1 MVRLLSIYRFI
12 SFLSNGKHFY
22 LVHTTLNVI
31 ELQELTLSFL
41 LFFFTEIINLKEF
54 ETHKVLSKLEGIW
67 IDSNK
72 NILYALATRIIFFC
86 PMKFNSFPMDI
97 QVCKFQVGSFNYDNA
112 KLIFANHMLPDAKT
126 AVKSI
131 LDYDIDIKGLAP
143 EETHYVALNM
153 NYSVAGFEMT
163 LTRKMSFYVITY
175 YLPSGLFVLVSWISF
190 LVNPEVI
197 PGRMT
202 LLVIIFLVLINM
214 FNTIQS
220 NSPTA
225 EGITAIESWVIACII
240 FVFGALCE
248 YAMILFFIKLA
259 VLRKE
264 QAMERGVATLVL
276 LDNNVTSPSRTRRQN
291 NDQTEDDQNYEDNH
305 GIEADNSHNSD
316 NLFNGESKRGERRK
330 KKTPKDRYTKL
341 DITFL
346 MVFPVM
352 FILFNIF
359 YWGSLYVWRST
370 DDAK

>member
-1 MVRLLSIYRFI
+1 MCSY
-12 SFLSNGKHFY
+12 
-22 LVHTTLNVI
+22 
-31 ELQELTLSFL
+31 L
-41 LFFFTEIINLKEF
+41 LFSEIINLKEF

-97 QVCKFQVGSFNYDNA
+97 QVCKFQVGSFNYDNQ
-112 KLIFANHMLPDAKT
+112 KIIFANEFVPDAT
-126 AVKSI
+126 TSVKSI
-131 LDYDIDIKGLAP
+131 LDYDIKIHDILP
-143 EETHYVALNM
+143 EETHYIALGM
-153 NYSVAGFEMT
+153 NYSVCGFEMV
-163 LTRKMSFYVITY
+163 LSRKMSFYVITY

-202 LLVIIFLVLINM
+202 LLIIIFLVLINM

-248 YAMILFFIKLA
+248 YAFILFFIKISI
-259 VLRKE
+259 LRLEEAQEKGI
-264 QAMERGVATLVL
+264 ASLVL
-276 LDNNVTSPSRTRRQN
+276 LDNNAASPKAGMSKDRS
-291 NDQTEDDQNYEDNH
+291 EEDQNYEEN
-305 GIEADNSHNSD
+305 GIERENSQNSD
-316 NLFNGESKRGERRK
+316 IFNSDSRRGSKRNK
-330 KKTPKDRYTKL
+330 AMKDKYTKT

-352 FILFNIF
+352 FIIFNIF
-359 YWGSLYVWRST
+359 YWGSLYVWRSSNINV
-370 DDAK
+370 

>member
-1 MVRLLSIYRFI
+1 MYIIYLYF
-12 SFLSNGKHFY
+12 S
-22 LVHTTLNVI
+22 
-31 ELQELTLSFL
+31 
-41 LFFFTEIINLKEF
+41 EIINLKEF
-54 ETHKVLSKLEGIW
+54 ETHKVLSRLEGIW
-67 IDSNK
+67 IDGSK

-97 QVCKFQVGSFNYDNA
+97 QICKFQVGSFNYDNT
-112 KLIFANHMLPDAKT
+112 KLIFTNEMIPDAKT

-131 LDYDIDIKGLAP
+131 LDYDIEINDLLP

-153 NYSVAGFEMT
+153 NYSVTGFEMI

-175 YLPSGLFVLVSWISF
+175 YLPSGLFVVVSWISF
-190 LVNPEVI
+190 LVSPEVI

-248 YAMILFFIKLA
+248 YAVILFFIKISI
-259 VLRKE
+259 LRREEAADK
-264 QAMERGVATLVL
+264 GIKSLIF
-276 LDNNVTSPSRTRRQN
+276 LDQSPDSPTTHRRSKHKAEEGQNHDENN
-291 NDQTEDDQNYEDNH
+291 
-305 GIEADNSHNSD
+305 GIEREQDSQDEDIFEND
-316 NLFNGESKRGERRK
+316 VRRGTK
-330 KKTPKDRYTKL
+330 QQKQNTKDKYTKT

-346 MVFPVM
+346 MMFPVM
-352 FILFNIF
+352 FIIFNIF
-359 YWGSLYVWRST
+359 YWSSVYMWRTTNSLSV
-370 DDAK
+370 

>member
-1 MVRLLSIYRFI
+1 
-12 SFLSNGKHFY
+12 
-22 LVHTTLNVI
+22 
-31 ELQELTLSFL
+31 
-41 LFFFTEIINLKEF
+41 
-54 ETHKVLSKLEGIW
+54 
-67 IDSNK
+67 
-72 NILYALATRIIFFC
+72 
-86 PMKFNSFPMDI
+86 MKFNSFPMDI
-97 QVCKFQVGSFNYDNA
+97 QVCKFQVGSFNYDNS

-131 LDYDIDIKGLAP
+131 LDYDIDIKELAP
-143 EETHYVALNM
+143 DETHYVALNM

-248 YAMILFFIKLA
+248 YAMILFFIKLSI
-259 VLRKE
+259 LRRE
-264 QAMERGVATLVL
+264 QAMERGIKTLVL
-276 LDNNVTSPSRTRRQN
+276 LDNNGTSPSTKRRPN
-291 NDQTEDDQNYEDNH
+291 NDQTEEDQSYEDNH
-305 GIEADNSHNSD
+305 EIEADNSHNNSD
-316 NLFNGESKRGERRK
+316 LFGNGESRRVQKRK
-330 KKTPKDRYTKL
+330 KITNKDKYTKL

>member
-1 MVRLLSIYRFI
+1 
-12 SFLSNGKHFY
+12 
-22 LVHTTLNVI
+22 
-31 ELQELTLSFL
+31 
-41 LFFFTEIINLKEF
+41 
-54 ETHKVLSKLEGIW
+54 
-67 IDSNK
+67 
-72 NILYALATRIIFFC
+72 
-86 PMKFNSFPMDI
+86 MKFNSFPMDI
-97 QVCKFQVGSFNYDNA
+97 QICKFQVGSFNYDNA
-112 KLIFANHMLPDAKT
+112 KLVFDNEMLPDAKS

-131 LDYDIDIKGLAP
+131 LDYDIEIHDLLP

-153 NYSVAGFEMT
+153 NYSVAGFEMV

-175 YLPSGLFVLVSWISF
+175 YLPSGLFVVVSWISF

-248 YAMILFFIKLA
+248 YACILFCIKISI
-259 VLRKE
+259 LRQEKA
-264 QAMERGVATLVL
+264 QDNNAITNLLL
-276 LDNNVTSPSRTRRQN
+276 LDKSSTNSSRRSRHRSEDDLEFEENGIERQN
-291 NDQTEDDQNYEDNH
+291 SDDLTHPDTYVSET
-305 GIEADNSHNSD
+305 
-316 NLFNGESKRGERRK
+316 RK
-330 KKTPKDRYTKL
+330 GKKLIKKPKDKYTKI

-346 MVFPVM
+346 CLFPMM
-352 FILFNIF
+352 FIVFNIC

-370 DDAK
+370 NSVM

>member
-1 MVRLLSIYRFI
+1 
-12 SFLSNGKHFY
+12 
-22 LVHTTLNVI
+22 
-31 ELQELTLSFL
+31 
-41 LFFFTEIINLKEF
+41 
-54 ETHKVLSKLEGIW
+54 
-67 IDSNK
+67 
-72 NILYALATRIIFFC
+72 
-86 PMKFNSFPMDI
+86 MDI

-112 KLIFANHMLPDAKT
+112 KLVFSNHMLPDAKT

-131 LDYDIDIKGLAP
+131 LDYEIEINALAP

-153 NYSVAGFEMT
+153 NYSVTGFEMI

-190 LVNPEVI
+190 LVSPEVI

-248 YAMILFFIKLA
+248 YAMILFFIKISI
-259 VLRKE
+259 LRRE
-264 QAMERGVATLVL
+264 QAQERGITNLVL
-276 LDNNVTSPSRTRRQN
+276 LDNNTTSPSRTSRQN
-291 NDQTEDDQNYEDNH
+291 NGKTEEDQNYEDNH

-316 NLFNGESKRGERRK
+316 DFVNGETRRTGRRK
-330 KKTPKDRYTKL
+330 KKTQKDKYTKL

-346 MVFPVM
+346 MVFPIM

-359 YWGSLYVWRST
+359 YWGSLYVWRS
-370 DDAK
+370 DNNEAK